1 MSASPSPA
9 LRDPQLRALLLAHLG
24 PDGHRTRVRHE
35 VDVRWSVP
43 VRIDVL
49 AVTGDDPLAPSGQR
63 GGLLQAFE
71 IKSDVDS
78 VARLRRQVIGYE
90 QVAPRCWLVTG
101 PRHHAKAAA
110 MLPAHWGVLVL
121 VPGPGPGAVL
131 VVDRP
136 AAENAAWSA
145 LAAMSLVVDVT
156 ALRALA
162 KAADPGLRSTTGM
175 GVDDLRAHFVDH
187 APAEWVHEAVRAH
200 AVPRPVVDHGARRRR

>member
-1 MSASPSPA
+1 MSTPPV
-9 LRDPQLRALLLAHLG
+9 LRDPQLRALLVAHLG
-24 PDGHRTRVRHE
+24 PDGHRNRVRHE
-35 VDVRWSVP
+35 VEVRWSTP

-49 AVTGDDPLAPSGQR
+49 AVTGDDPLAPSGLR
-63 GGLLQAFE
+63 GGLMQAFE

-78 VARLRRQVIGYE
+78 VARLARQVIGYE

-110 MLPAHWGVLVL
+110 MLPAHWGVLV
-121 VPGPGPGAVL
+121 PGPGAVL

-136 AAENAAWSA
+136 AGDNPAWSA

-162 KAADPGLRSTTGM
+162 KVADPGLRSTTGM

-187 APAEWVHEAVRAH
+187 APAEWVAEVVRAH
-200 AVPRPVVDHGARRRR
+200 AVPRPVMDHGARRRR